1 MISDY
6 DKLNYSTATTSL
18 YVDGRLMD
26 TITEDVINSESSNRH
41 YGTGTKFILGGSGV
55 PSMQIA
61 HMRVYDAR
69 QLSADEIKTI
79 YEAKQ

>member
-1 MISDY
+1 
-6 DKLNYSTATTSL
+6 
-18 YVDGRLMD
+18 MD
-26 TITEDVINSESSNRH
+26 TITEDINVFGEAESSGKH

-55 PSMQIA
+55 PNIQIA